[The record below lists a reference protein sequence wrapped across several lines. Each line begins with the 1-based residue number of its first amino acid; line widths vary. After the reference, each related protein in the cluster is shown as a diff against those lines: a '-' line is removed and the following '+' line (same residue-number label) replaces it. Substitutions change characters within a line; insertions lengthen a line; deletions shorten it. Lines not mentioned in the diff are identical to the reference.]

1 MHCKTIKIF
10 TFLFL
15 NFIFV
20 FSFGQNTKI
29 DTCITIKKGTEEGMD
44 AYLASYAPDVNFA
57 YHIDFGAVGWTCNG
71 SLCIGRSLLRFDFSE
86 LPNNAVLTSAKLN
99 LYASSQPFSNGG
111 QSAMLGN
118 NKSFLMRVTENWNYT
133 SVNWDNQ
140 PATTIENQIELSQ
153 SSTPTQDYLQVDVL
167 EMINIM
173 RNTPNNN
180 FGFMIKLENEVFYN
194 NMIFASSDFTDANK
208 HPSIEICYEILNST
222 LYKAKNNDLFR
233 ISPNPITN
241 LSKITLID
249 GSNES
254 YLLKIIDIYGKVL
267 DQKTLTK
274 EQINQLYF
282 KELFKDNITNGLY
295 FLEVSNGNYSYSKK
309 IIIN

>member
-1 MHCKTIKIF
+1 
-10 TFLFL
+10 
-15 NFIFV
+15 
-20 FSFGQNTKI
+20 
-29 DTCITIKKGTEEGMD
+29 
-44 AYLASYAPDVNFA
+44 
-57 YHIDFGAVGWTCNG
+57 
-71 SLCIGRSLLRFDFSE
+71 
-86 LPNNAVLTSAKLN
+86 
-99 LYASSQPFSNGG
+99 
-111 QSAMLGN
+111 MLGN

-153 SSTPTQDYLQVDVL
+153 SSSPTQDYLQVDVL

-222 LYKAKNNDLFR
+222 LYNAKNNDLFR
-233 ISPNPITN
+233 IFPNPITD
-241 LSKITLID
+241 LSKITLINA
-249 GSNES
+249 GNEP

-267 DQKTLTK
+267 DQKTLSR
-274 EQINQLYF
+274 EHLNQVYF
-282 KELFKDNITNGLY
+282 RELFKNNFTNGLY
-295 FLEVSNGNYSYSKK
+295 FLEVSNDHTTYSKK